1 MCTAITKGYVEAD
14 LALLEIGPVVHSLW
28 LTLACRILRLYVS
41 NVHPTNIL
49 ETLARFCMQIYF
61 PTWFQIKSKSKITD
75 GPKNLYDL
83 YQRIQVFPDSQVK
96 DIATKV
102 VERNAYFA
110 HPENIMLTMLADE
123 NEEIRNAA
131 VKKIVFLRNKA
142 SEGAQSTNI
151 CHFKV
156 PKINPTSKSYHELAN
171 LDESDVEEPPLV
183 RHFSLSDME
192 DLKSMPLQ
200 ISHPC
205 HNQVVERHIQLVSKV
220 SALVTGFENRDGIIR
235 QRIKS
240 RHLMKR
246 FDTKRQFSC

>member
-1 MCTAITKGYVEAD
+1 M
-14 LALLEIGPVVHSLW
+14 
-28 LTLACRILRLYVS
+28 
-41 NVHPTNIL
+41 
-49 ETLARFCMQIYF
+49 
-61 PTWFQIKSKSKITD
+61 
-75 GPKNLYDL
+75 
-83 YQRIQVFPDSQVK
+83 
-96 DIATKV
+96 
-102 VERNAYFA
+102 
-110 HPENIMLTMLADE
+110 
-123 NEEIRNAA
+123 
-131 VKKIVFLRNKA
+131 RNKA

-151 CHFKV
+151 RHFKV

-205 HNQVVERHIQLVSKV
+205 HNQAVERHIQLVSEV

>member
-1 MCTAITKGYVEAD
+1 
-14 LALLEIGPVVHSLW
+14 
-28 LTLACRILRLYVS
+28 
-41 NVHPTNIL
+41 
-49 ETLARFCMQIYF
+49 MQIYF
-61 PTWFQIKSKSKITD
+61 STWFQIKSKSKITD
-75 GPKNLYDL
+75 GPKNLYNL

-110 HPENIMLTMLADE
+110 HPENIMLAMLADE
-123 NEEIRNAA
+123 NEEIRNTA
-131 VKKIVFLRNKA
+131 VKKTVFLRKKA
-142 SEGAQSTNI
+142 ISKGAQSTNI
-151 CHFKV
+151 RHFKV

-171 LDESDVEEPPLV
+171 LDESDVEKPPLV
-183 RHFSLSDME
+183 CHFSLSDME
-192 DLKSMPLQ
+192 DLKSMSMQ

-205 HNQVVERHIQLVSKV
+205 HNQALERHIQLVSQV
-220 SALVTGFENRDGIIR
+220 SALATAFENREGIIR